1 MQLAY
6 VPSSNFWYE
15 NGYSRGFAGNGW
27 LGRKEA
33 QGGQLGIQEVV
44 QVQTGYDK
52 EVEGSRRNRHIFANR
67 FEVGGG
73 WGRGQR
79 RVLPFNDIRKV
90 GGETAWACF
99 LCGQVN

>member
-1 MQLAY
+1 M
-6 VPSSNFWYE
+6 
-15 NGYSRGFAGNGW
+15 
-27 LGRKEA
+27 GRKEA

-73 WGRGQR
+73 
-79 RVLPFNDIRKV
+79 
-90 GGETAWACF
+90 
-99 LCGQVN
+99 